1 MAQRV
6 SYLGSSGDARKSS
19 SQEYS
24 PAQDPAQDFWC
35 LGNSP
40 RLRPGLLLFRR
51 GGGVSLL
58 EIHLGRPLNGV
69 PQTLALLFLH
79 LVLAL
84 TPGGPMFVE

>member
-1 MAQRV
+1 MLRKQPKDSALT
-6 SYLGSSGDARKSS
+6 SSSSGV
-19 SQEYS
+19 
-24 PAQDPAQDFWC
+24 
-35 LGNSP
+35 
-40 RLRPGLLLFRR
+40 
-51 GGGVSLL
+51 GGGCLSLP

>member
-1 MAQRV
+1 M
-6 SYLGSSGDARKSS
+6 LRK
-19 SQEYS
+19 QPKTPPWPPPL
-24 PAQDPAQDFWC
+24 PAW
-35 LGNSP
+35 
-40 RLRPGLLLFRR
+40 

>member
-6 SYLGSSGDARKSS
+6 SYLDSSGDARKSS

-24 PAQDPAQDFWC
+24 PAQDPVQDFWC

-51 GGGVSLL
+51 VCVCGGGRLSSGDPPW
-58 EIHLGRPLNGV
+58 EAP
-69 PQTLALLFLH
+69 
-79 LVLAL
+79 
-84 TPGGPMFVE
+84 E